1 MENATLS
8 DKVFETIQNKQ
19 CVDIHNRVTSLDFL
33 VCILAFTFD
42 LNFDVTYKIVKDNNY
57 IDILI
62 DRFYY
67 KDTITRERMEIIRNI
82 INEFINEK
90 LRK

>member
-1 MENATLS
+1 MTP
-8 DKVFETIQNKQ
+8 
-19 CVDIHNRVTSLDFL
+19 LDYW

-62 DRFYY
+62 DRFHY
-67 KDTITRERMEIIRNI
+67 KDTVTKRRIEIIRNI
-82 INEFINEK
+82 INEFVNEK
-90 LRK
+90 I